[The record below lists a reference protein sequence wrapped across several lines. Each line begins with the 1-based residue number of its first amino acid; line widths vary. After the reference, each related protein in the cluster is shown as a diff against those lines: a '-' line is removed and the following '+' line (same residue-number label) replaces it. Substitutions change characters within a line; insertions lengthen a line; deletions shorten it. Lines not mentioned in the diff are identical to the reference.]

1 MSYLVTNFFPFYYFS
16 FLINF
21 VVSTPSCPLWVQW
34 IFYISF
40 YYHRH
45 RACRIIL
52 CTLCD
57 KHAISIF
64 KSITTHFFSGAKLKH
79 ISGHTRHF
87 VPKSFSPEALSPFD
101 PIPKRHFTRPSCDW
115 TTLNFSL
122 IFFFYSTAPSLITSS
137 FDL

>member
-1 MSYLVTNFFPFYYFS
+1 MPPLSIVNFLYFILLPQAPGLPYCIMYLVRQTRHFDIQVDYYS
-16 FLINF
+16 F
-21 VVSTPSCPLWVQW
+21 
-34 IFYISF
+34 
-40 YYHRH
+40 
-45 RACRIIL
+45 
-52 CTLCD
+52 
-57 KHAISIF
+57 
-64 KSITTHFFSGAKLKH
+64 FFSGAELKR

>member
-1 MSYLVTNFFPFYYFS
+1 MPPLSILNFLYFI
-16 FLINF
+16 LLPP
-21 VVSTPSCPLWVQW
+21 TPGLP
-34 IFYISF
+34 Y
-40 YYHRH
+40 
-45 RACRIIL
+45 IIL

-64 KSITTHFFSGAKLKH
+64 KSITTHFFSGAELKH

-87 VPKSFSPEALSPFD
+87 VPKSFSPEALSPLD

-122 IFFFYSTAPSLITSS
+122 IFFFYSTAPILVTSS